1 MTGDLYPL
9 DTALWLR
16 CARGLQL
23 VCPEGK
29 KFVIQGMRHRLEIC
43 GKRLLLGWIRTLWE
57 GQCGGCIYDGVWLS
71 KGRRQGASQR
81 PSIRQRGLVRDGV
94 GASRDEMVGWYAD
107 RIGNEHD
114 AERIKIST
122 NLICKMLFE
131 NGRYWIPSACLNTSL
146 QYMHCR

>member
-131 NGRYWIPSACLNTSL
+131 NEIGRA
-146 QYMHCR
+146 HV